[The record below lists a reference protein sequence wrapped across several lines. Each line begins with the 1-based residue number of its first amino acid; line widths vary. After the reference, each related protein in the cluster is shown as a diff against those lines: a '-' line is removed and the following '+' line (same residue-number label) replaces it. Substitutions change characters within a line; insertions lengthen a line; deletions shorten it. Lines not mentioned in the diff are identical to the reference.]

1 MRLKNSKWTMVMVA
15 VIAFLMVGTMV
26 WASPPAGAPSGP
38 VTAGLNAHT
47 VDGLHASKRPK
58 ANTLL
63 ALNKNNKFP
72 NGVIPGAIARDKE
85 VMRIL
90 KKNDGAGSGLDADLL
105 DGQDGSYYLVP
116 SGAVMFFN
124 LESCPSGWHELTE
137 ARGRYLVGLTD
148 RGTLAG
154 TVGTALSDLEN
165 RAVGK
170 HTHDITDAGHSH
182 GVTDPGHSHNVHW
195 LPLGG
200 TRLGD
205 EDGDR
210 FLRFYN
216 IHTGNAQIGISIN
229 DHTTDI
235 TIMDAGSVD
244 GTNAPYIQ
252 FLVCV
257 KD

>member
-1 MRLKNSKWTMVMVA
+1 MKSSRWTIVVG

-26 WASPPAGAPSGP
+26 WASPTAPSGD
-38 VTAGLNAHT
+38 AGLNADT
-47 VDGLHASKRPK
+47 VDGLHASKRPN
-58 ANTLL
+58 ALTLL
-63 ALNKNNKFP
+63 ALDKNKKFP
-72 NGVIPGAIARDKE
+72 NRVIPGAITRDKE
-85 VMRIL
+85 VMGIV
-90 KKNDGAGSGLDADLL
+90 KKSDGAASGLDADRL
-105 DGQDGSYYLVP
+105 DGQEGAYYLVP

-148 RGTLAG
+148 GGTLAG

-170 HTHDITDAGHSH
+170 HAHGINDPGHSH
-182 GVTDPGHSHNVHW
+182 GVNDPGHRHNMNWVAE
-195 LPLGG
+195 PGNDV
-200 TRLGD
+200 GD
-205 EDGDR
+205 EDGDPH
-210 FLRFYN
+210 FLEMSCNRTAVTT
-216 IHTGNAQIGISIN
+216 TGISIKNQTTGISIN
-229 DHTTDI
+229 Y
-235 TIMDAGSVD
+235 AGSVD